1 MRGGF
6 LIKPTF
12 QIKPHR
18 FDLDFFTFT
27 NLLDKEIYVRYDVHI
42 MNNFLTLTEARKNI
56 FRLVKELEA
65 PGKYF
70 VLTEKGT
77 PKAVLVSWEE
87 FESLME
93 TLEVMG
99 EIPTIKRDFKEA
111 REEYKKGEV
120 VSLEEVEEIREFL
133 LAEDSSDEYV
143 PSKSFKK
150 ISKRHKKNKQ
160 ER

>member
-1 MRGGF
+1 
-6 LIKPTF
+6 
-12 QIKPHR
+12 
-18 FDLDFFTFT
+18 
-27 NLLDKEIYVRYDVHI
+27 
-42 MNNFLTLTEARKNI
+42 MNNFLSLTEARKNI

-65 PGKYF
+65 PGRYF

-93 TLEVMG
+93 TLEVMRD
-99 EIPTIKRDFKEA
+99 IPTIERDFKKA
-111 REEYKKGEV
+111 KEEYKKGEA

-133 LAEDSSDEYV
+133 LAEDSSNEYV
-143 PSKSFKK
+143 SSKSFKK